1 MVYMHVGGDDSPKV
15 ITMPP
20 LIFIIG
26 LLFGWGIDRIMPS
39 PSFIPWPYGTI
50 LGVFTIIVALA
61 LVFWA
66 AGTFR
71 KAGTEV
77 DPRKPST
84 TIVADGP
91 FQYTRNPMYVGMA
104 LIVMGIAFWTDSLW
118 ILIFLVPALLT
129 IRYGV
134 IAREEK
140 YLMNKF
146 GEEYSAYKKRVGR
159 WLTLWPRTK

>member
-1 MVYMHVGGDDSPKV
+1 MHVGGEDSPKV

-26 LLFGWGIDRIMPS
+26 LLFGWGIDHIMPS

-50 LGVFTIIVALA
+50 LGVLTIVGALA

-66 AGTFR
+66 AGTF
-71 KAGTEV
+71 KKEGTEV
-77 DPRKPST
+77 DPRRPSSK
-84 TIVADGP
+84 IVAEGP
-91 FQYTRNPMYVGMA
+91 FKYSRNPMYVGMA
-104 LIVMGIAFWTDSLW
+104 LVVCGVAFWMDSLW
-118 ILIFLVPALLT
+118 ILIFLVPSLFF

-140 YLMNKF
+140 YLKNKF
-146 GEEYSAYKKRVGR
+146 GEEYLAYKKKVRR
-159 WLTLWPRTK
+159 WI